1 MPNNYGLSAL
11 HLACRSNN
19 PGAVY
24 DLLKAPGIMVNA
36 KSTTG
41 ASPMMVAAKYC
52 RKEALAGLIQDRRVD
67 LDTLDPDG
75 RKVEE
80 IVGKAFAY
88 ADEVDKT
95 EIKEFVARERL
106 GRVEEE
112 GRRDSMEEENID
124 VDDMH
129 KLRLFSQVVEL
140 MGELKALHKQDRV
153 KLINEQAAE
162 SQQFDLKIEQDF
174 IALLE
179 RHREV
184 QRQYIAKVRIWQKIF
199 HSF

>member
-1 MPNNYGLSAL
+1 MSAL
-11 HLACRSNN
+11 HTACRFNI
-19 PGAVY
+19 PGAVF
-24 DLLKAPGIMVNA
+24 DLLKAPGIKVNE
-36 KSTTG
+36 KTKLGS
-41 ASPMMVAAKYC
+41 SPVMVAAKYC
-52 RKEALAGLIQDRRVD
+52 RKEALAGLIVDRRVD
-67 LDTLDPDG
+67 LDTRDSVG
-75 RKVEE
+75 RRVEE
-80 IVGKAFAY
+80 VVAKANTS
-88 ADEVDKT
+88 ADHHDYVD
-95 EIKEFVARERL
+95 IMDYVARERL